1 MLHHN
6 LINMHKLYTNMVD
19 LRATYHI
26 IGWIICWV
34 SAMLLIPA
42 ATDAIYQNL
51 DWKVFLLSAGIS
63 AFVGICVV
71 LGGQDSVSHR
81 LNLPQAFFLITT
93 GWIVVTVFGAIPFV
107 FTGVSPTDAVFETM
121 SAITTTGSTIFT
133 EIDTLPPGLLLWRSI
148 LQWIGGIGIIAIA
161 VLILPMLKIGGMQ
174 LFKIESSGTESEAD
188 RFTKNTIYRLS
199 LVYLALTA
207 LCVGVYYILGMSFFD
222 AVNHA
227 MTTIST
233 GGYSTHNASFGHFKE
248 LSLHWAGTVFM
259 ICGAIPFFLFVKMT
273 LGNYRAIIT
282 DQQVKG
288 FLLFLLLSSAFM
300 TLWLVNER
308 EISVFHA
315 LTLTSFNITSVVTT
329 TGFATDDYT
338 AWGHG
343 AVGMFLVLMF
353 VGGCSGSTA
362 GAIKIY
368 RYQVLWIFVRSHLKK
383 LLSPNRVII
392 MKYNGRPLANDV
404 PSSVLAFLA
413 VFIATIAIFTVIL
426 SLLGLD
432 IVTAYSASVTAI
444 TNVGPGMGHIIGPSG
459 TFQPLSD
466 VAKWVLTVA
475 MLAGRLEVLVLLIF
489 FEREF
494 WTN

>member
-1 MLHHN
+1 
-6 LINMHKLYTNMVD
+6 
-19 LRATYHI
+19 
-26 IGWIICWV
+26 
-34 SAMLLIPA
+34 MLLIPA
-42 ATDAIYQNL
+42 ATDAIYHNI
-51 DWKVFLLSAGIS
+51 DWQVFLLSAAIS
-63 AFVGICVV
+63 SFIGVCVV
-71 LGGQDSVSHR
+71 LGAKNTDNHR
-81 LNLPQAFFLITT
+81 LSFPQAFFLITS
-93 GWIVVTVFGAIPFV
+93 GWVVVTIFGAIPFV
-107 FTGVSPTDAVFETM
+107 IKGVSPTDAVFETM

-133 EIDTLPPGLLLWRSI
+133 EIDTLPPGILFWRSI

-161 VLILPMLKIGGMQ
+161 VLILPILRIGGMQ
-174 LFKIESSGTESEAD
+174 LFKIESSGTENESD
-188 RFTKNTIYRLS
+188 RFTKSTIYRLS
-199 LVYLALTA
+199 GVYLVLTV
-207 LCVGVYYILGMSFFD
+207 LCVLVYYILGMGFFD

-233 GGYSTHNASFGHFKE
+233 GGYSTHNASFGYFE
-248 LSLHWAGTVFM
+248 NLSLHWAGTIFM

-273 LGNYRAIIT
+273 LGNYRAIVS

-288 FLLFLLLSSAFM
+288 FLLFLLISCTFM
-300 TLWLVNER
+300 TIWLVNER
-308 EISVFHA
+308 EIGIFHA

-329 TGFATDDYT
+329 TGYATDDYT

-383 LLSPNRVII
+383 LLSPNRVVI
-392 MKYNGRPLANDV
+392 MKYNGRTLTDDV

-413 VFIATIAIFTVIL
+413 VFIATIAVFTVVL

-432 IVTAYSASVTAI
+432 IITAYSASVTAI

-466 VAKWVLTVA
+466 AAKWVLTVA

-489 FEREF
+489 FEKDF
-494 WTN
+494 WIN

>member
-1 MLHHN
+1 
-6 LINMHKLYTNMVD
+6 MVD
-19 LRATYHI
+19 LRITYYI
-26 IGWIICWV
+26 IGWIICWIG
-34 SAMLLIPA
+34 AMLLIPA
-42 ATDAIYQNL
+42 AIDAIYKNA
-51 DWKVFLLSAGIS
+51 DWQVFLLSSSIS
-63 AFVGICVV
+63 AFIGASVV
-71 LGGQDSVSHR
+71 FGAQREKDARLSV
-81 LNLPQAFFLITT
+81 PQAFFLITS
-93 GWIVVTVFGAIPFV
+93 GWVVVTVFGSIPFV
-107 FTGVSPTDAVFETM
+107 LTGVSVTDAVFETM

-133 EIDTLPPGLLLWRSI
+133 EIDALPPGILLWRSL

-161 VLILPMLKIGGMQ
+161 VLILPILRIGGMQ
-174 LFKIESSGTESEAD
+174 LFKIESSGTENETD
-188 RFTKNTIYRLS
+188 RFTKHTIYRLS
-199 LVYLALTA
+199 VVYLALTT
-207 LCVGVYYILGMSFFD
+207 LCIMVYYVLGMSFFD
-222 AVNHA
+222 AINHA

-233 GGYSTHNASFGHFKE
+233 GGFSTHNASFGYFQD
-248 LSLHWAGTVFM
+248 LSLHWAGTFFM
-259 ICGAIPFFLFVKMT
+259 ACGAIPFVLFVKMT
-273 LGNYRAIIT
+273 LGNFRAVVS
-282 DQQVKG
+282 DQQVQG
-288 FLLFLLLSSAFM
+288 FVLFLLFSTVFM
-300 TLWLVNER
+300 TFWLVNER
-308 EISVFHA
+308 DIGIFRA

-329 TGFATDDYT
+329 TGYATDDYT

-353 VGGCSGSTA
+353 VGGCSGSTS

-392 MKYNGRPLANDV
+392 MKYNGRNLADDV

-413 VFIATIAIFTVIL
+413 VFIATIAIFTVVL

-466 VAKWVLTVA
+466 IAKWVLTVA
-475 MLAGRLEVLVLLIF
+475 MLAGRLEVLVLLVF
-489 FEREF
+489 FERDF